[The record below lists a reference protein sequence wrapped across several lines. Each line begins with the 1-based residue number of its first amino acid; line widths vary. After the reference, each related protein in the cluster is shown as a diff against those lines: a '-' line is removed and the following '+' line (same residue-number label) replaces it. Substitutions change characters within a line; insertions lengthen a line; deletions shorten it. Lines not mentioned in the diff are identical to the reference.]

1 MYLVGIPLSFGM
13 PTIALVTY
21 ASLPALADDEHPL
34 ITSLARLGIQAEP
47 TVWDDASIDW
57 SRFDAAVIRSCWD
70 YHLRA
75 AEFFDWLE
83 RVERLG
89 VAIWNPLSVLRW
101 NSHKTYLRDLAA
113 AGVRTVPTIWV
124 DTAALENEASLALL
138 LDTAGWPAAV
148 VKPMVSAS
156 AHDTWKLSRTDA
168 SEDPLHDTRLHRIA
182 SGPGAMV
189 QPLLTEITTDGEWSL
204 QFFGGSFSHAVVKRA
219 APGEFRVQREFGGT
233 FERVDAPQSIVRQAE
248 SALRVAPARTV
259 YARVDG
265 VVVRDDLIVTEL
277 ELLEPALFLDADPEA
292 PDRFAA
298 AIVGV
303 ILR

>member
-1 MYLVGIPLSFGM
+1 M

-21 ASLPALADDEHPL
+21 ASLPELANDEQPL
-34 ITSLARLGIQAEP
+34 ISSLARLGLHAEP
-47 TVWDDASIDW
+47 AVWDEASIDW

-75 AEFFDWLE
+75 AEFFDWVE

-89 VAIWNPLSVLRW
+89 VGIWNPPSILRW
-101 NSHKTYLRDLAA
+101 NSRKTYLRDLAA

-124 DTAALENEASLALL
+124 DTLAATNETSLASM
-138 LDTAGWPAAV
+138 LDVTGWTHCV
-148 VKPMVSAS
+148 VKPVVSAS
-156 AHDTWKLSRTDA
+156 AHDTWKLSRADA
-168 SEDPLHDTRLHRIA
+168 SDDPLHDTRLHRIA
-182 SGPGAMV
+182 TGPGAMV

-233 FERVDAPQSIVRQAE
+233 FERVDAPSSIVRQAE
-248 SALRVAPARTV
+248 GALRAAPGRTV

-265 VVVRDDLIVTEL
+265 VVVGDDLIVTEL
-277 ELLEPALFLDADPEA
+277 ELLEPALFLDADPAA
-292 PDRFAA
+292 PDRFAS
-298 AIVGV
+298 AIAGEV
-303 ILR
+303 RR